1 MIARISPRALK
12 RGRASLRRPMRLG
25 ISSYTYGWAVGAG
38 ATRHAGAMTA
48 IDLIDQAA
56 RMGVRV
62 LQIADNL
69 PDGAYTE
76 ASVNAIAAHAKQA
89 GVAVELGT
97 RGCAPEHLRRFI
109 GLARRLGSPIL
120 RVVTDKGDD
129 EPSEGEVIDRFA
141 AVADNCRQAGVVIAI
156 ENHDRLKSQA
166 LARIAAALPA
176 HVGICLDTVNSFG
189 ALEGPEVV
197 VETLGPYAVNLHLK
211 DFAVVRYPSM
221 FGFRIEGRPA
231 GQGMLDVPW
240 LLGKLRSFGRDC
252 NAILELWPLQQ
263 ATQEES
269 IRLEAEWALVSVRAL
284 RQWIPD

>member
-1 MIARISPRALK
+1 
-12 RGRASLRRPMRLG
+12 MRLG

-38 ATRHAGAMTA
+38 PRRHAGAMTA
-48 IDLIDQAA
+48 IDLIDQAV

-69 PDGAYTE
+69 PDDTYTE
-76 ASVNAIAAHAKQA
+76 PSVEAIAARASQA
-89 GVAVELGT
+89 GIAVELGT
-97 RGCAPEHLRRFI
+97 RGCAPAHLRRFV

-129 EPSEGEVIDRFA
+129 EPSEAEVIDRFA
-141 AVADNCRQAGVVIAI
+141 ALADECRQAGVVIAI
-156 ENHDRLKSQA
+156 ENHDRLKCKA
-166 LARIAAALPA
+166 LARIAAALPST
-176 HVGICLDTVNSFG
+176 VGICLDTVNSFG

-221 FGFRIEGRPA
+221 FGFRVEGRPA
-231 GQGMLDVPW
+231 GQGMLDIPW
-240 LLGKLRSFGRDC
+240 LLGKLKSFGRDC

-263 ATQEES
+263 ATPEEL
-269 IRLEAEWALVSVRAL
+269 IRLEAEWAEASVRAL
-284 RQWIPD
+284 REWIPD